1 MLYIVN
7 MKAVQKFL
15 YIVAAVAFFA
25 TGCIEQIEH
34 TPAPK
39 VDGQQVYFD
48 VNQNTVC
55 AYSEETPSIEI
66 PLYRLV
72 TEDAF
77 TVNYRFD
84 GVGFNEP
91 AAPSFEAGQ
100 NETKFVVTYDPAG
113 FEPGETKTFSIVLT
127 SDTTPYGDGA
137 SELTFSVTRPEPW
150 TEIGIGTY
158 RDDILVSTLFNGPGG
173 YMWPVMFL
181 QNDNNPNLYRLYEPF
196 SRDVFMSVFGTV
208 PDGIVL
214 TDGGYIEFELFEN
227 PEQPGVTFVAI
238 NESLVGFKAPVT
250 GDPVDLML
258 FSYKQAGVF
267 ADGVATFPV
276 DSVAL
281 TDSDGMGW
289 LANSNGLLAFAM
301 PGVSLIDAFISA
313 AYAGM
318 SVNADGSVVEAIFD
332 FELGPDVESYKFVV
346 VEGNVQDDPSEVV
359 AGLIDGTIEGIESSA
374 DQTRWAV
381 ELSTGYYTL
390 VAVPYAS
397 GEAQVED
404 AFANYFY
411 FAGVGAG
418 EKPEAEIKV
427 SMGEVADY
435 TDMLKP
441 ENVDAT
447 LAKYP
452 ADYYAFLYVE
462 ANPDEIKAVRAWIG
476 DAATV
481 DGSGL
486 DFELIVDEYGS
497 DFTKV
502 REYLVDSGNALLGP
516 YNFMSG
522 QAVVALLAFD
532 TIYGDTKYF
541 RVDHSMPYN
550 GDLVLGNYVWS
561 EVVEGETKS
570 LVDIALTGGYAE
582 GEAYIHLTGFDGTAF
597 HGVVDTTAKT
607 ITLDGYVDGIE
618 EPIFNASYSYY
629 DNAKTQVYGFYVS
642 ADGTFKDKCTS
653 VEFTIDENGVLT
665 GFNDYFLCP
674 VFSYADG
681 KQLGTHFG
689 FTPASTI
696 APAAAKSSAM
706 ASKSAVVKAS
716 TYGVVANVELAR
728 SSKSFNARP
737 YDGKVEYKLSYN
749 LSQQLR

>member
-48 VNQNTVC
+48 VNQNTVF

-77 TVNYRFD
+77 TVNYRFNGD
-84 GVGFNEP
+84 GFNEP

-137 SELTFSVTRPEPW
+137 SELAFSVTRPEPW
-150 TEIGIGTY
+150 TELGIGTY
-158 RDDILVSTLFNGPGG
+158 RDDVLVSSLFGGPSGFT
-173 YMWPVMFL
+173 WPAVFL
-181 QNDNNPNLYRLYEPF
+181 QNDNNPNLYRVVEPY
-196 SRDVFMSVFGTV
+196 SYDVFMSVFGTV
-208 PDGIVL
+208 PASVTL
-214 TDGGYIEFELFEN
+214 TKGGYIEFELSED
-227 PEQPGVTFVAI
+227 EEYPGVTFAEIIYSPVGMSLEGFGDAYLASYQVA
-238 NESLVGFKAPVT
+238 GT
-250 GDPVDLML
+250 
-258 FSYKQAGVF
+258 F
-267 ADGVATFPV
+267 ADGVATFPANAV
-276 DSVAL
+276 GLFDANGKGFL
-281 TDSDGMGW
+281 T
-289 LANSNGLLAFAM
+289 NPNGLLAFAM

-332 FELGPDVESYKFVV
+332 FELGPDVESYVFTI

-390 VAVPYAS
+390 VAVPYVS
-397 GEAQVED
+397 GEAQEADV
-404 AFANYFY
+404 FANYFY

-427 SMGEVADY
+427 SMGKLADY
-435 TDMLKP
+435 TDMIKP
-441 ENVDAT
+441 ENVDAA
-447 LAKYP
+447 LAQYP
-452 ADYYAFLYVE
+452 ADYYAALYVE

-476 DAATV
+476 DAAYV
-481 DGSGL
+481 NASGL
-486 DFELIVDEYGS
+486 EFEYIVDESGE
-497 DFTKV
+497 DFTAV
-502 REYLVDSGNALLGP
+502 REYLVGSGKALIGP
-516 YNFMSG
+516 WPFMSG
-522 QAVVALLAFD
+522 QDVVALLAFD

-541 RVDHSMPYN
+541 RLDHSMPYN

-570 LVDIALTGGYAE
+570 LDIALTGGYAE

-607 ITLDGYVDGIE
+607 ITLDGMVDGIK
-618 EPIFNASYSYY
+618 EPIFNVLYDYY
-629 DNAKTQVYGFYVS
+629 DNAQTQAYGFYVS
-642 ADGTFKDKCTS
+642 ADGTFKDGCTS

-674 VFSYADG
+674 VFNMVDST
-681 KQLGTHFG
+681 QLGTLFG
-689 FTPASTI
+689 FTPESTI
-696 APAAAKSSAM
+696 APAAAKASAM

-749 LSQQLR
+749 LPQQLR

>member
-77 TVNYRFD
+77 TVNFRFD

-158 RDDILVSTLFNGPGG
+158 RDDFLVSSLFGGPSG
-173 YMWPVMFL
+173 YMWPAVFL
-181 QNDNNPNLYRLYEPF
+181 QNDNNPNLYRVVEPY
-196 SRDVFMSVFGTV
+196 SRDVFMSVFSAV
-208 PDGIVL
+208 PDDITL
-214 TDGGYIEFELFEN
+214 TEGGYIEFELSED
-227 PEQPGVTFVAI
+227 EEYPGVTFAEIIFSPVGM
-238 NESLVGFKAPVT
+238 SLEGF
-250 GDPVDLML
+250 GDVHLV
-258 FSYKQAGVF
+258 SYKVAGTF
-267 ADGVATFPV
+267 ADGVATFPADCVAFV
-276 DSVAL
+276 DV
-281 TDSDGMGW
+281 DGMGY
-289 LANSNGLLAFAM
+289 LTNPNGLLAFAM

-332 FELGPDVESYKFVV
+332 FELGPDVESYVFTL

-427 SMGEVADY
+427 SMGELADY
-435 TDMLKP
+435 VDMLNP
-441 ENVDAT
+441 EKVDET
-447 LAKYP
+447 LAQYP
-452 ADYYAFLYVE
+452 ADYYAAIYVE
-462 ANPDEIKAVRAWIG
+462 ANPDEIKSIRAWIG

-481 DGSGL
+481 DGSGY
-486 DFELIVDEYGS
+486 DFEFIVDNFGK
-497 DFTKV
+497 DFNDV
-502 REYLVDSGNALLGP
+502 RQYLVKGGGRTLLGP
-516 YNFMSG
+516 YSFMSG
-522 QAVVALLAFD
+522 QDAVALLSFE
-532 TIYGDTKYF
+532 TIFGDTKYF
-541 RVDHSMPYN
+541 RLDHSMPYN

-570 LVDIALTGGYAE
+570 LDIALTGGYAE

-607 ITLDGYVDGIE
+607 ITLDGMVDGVE
-618 EPIFNASYSYY
+618 VPIFNDLYAYY
-629 DNAKTQVYGFYVS
+629 DDAQTQAYGYYVS
-642 ADGTFKDKCTS
+642 ADGTFQDKCTS

-674 VFSYADG
+674 VFSLADG
-681 KQLGTHFG
+681 TQLGTLFD

-696 APAAAKSSAM
+696 APAAAKASAM

-749 LSQQLR
+749 LLQQLR

>member
-48 VNQNTVC
+48 VNQNTVF

-77 TVNYRFD
+77 TVNFRFD

-100 NETKFVVTYDPAG
+100 NATKFVVTYDPAG
-113 FEPGETKTFSIVLT
+113 FEPGEKKTFSIVLT

-137 SELTFSVTRPEPW
+137 SELTFSVSRPEPW

-158 RDDILVSTLFNGPGG
+158 RDDVLVSTLFDGPGG
-173 YMWPVMFL
+173 FMWPAVFL
-181 QNDNNPNLYRLYEPF
+181 QNDNNPNLYRVVEPY

-208 PDGIVL
+208 PDGITL
-214 TDGGYIEFELFEN
+214 TEGGYIEFELSKDE
-227 PEQPGVTFVAI
+227 EYPGVTFAEI
-238 NESLVGFKAPVT
+238 IQSPVGMSI
-250 GDPVDLML
+250 GDLGEMYL
-258 FSYKQAGVF
+258 ASYKVAGTF
-267 ADGVATFPV
+267 ADGVATFPAGGAVLVNV
-276 DSVAL
+276 DWYGYMS
-281 TDSDGMGW
+281 
-289 LANSNGLLAFAM
+289 NPNGLLAFAM

-332 FELGPDVESYKFVV
+332 FELGPDVESYVFTL

-397 GEAQVED
+397 GKAQEADV
-404 AFANYFY
+404 FANYFY

-418 EKPEAEIKV
+418 EQPEAEINV
-427 SMGEVADY
+427 SMGKVADY
-435 TDMLKP
+435 TDMLSP

-481 DGSGL
+481 DTSGL
-486 DFELIVDEYGS
+486 EFEYIVDNFGS

-502 REYLVDSGNALLGP
+502 REYLVDSGKTLLGP

-522 QAVVALLAFD
+522 QDVVALLAFD
-532 TIYGDTKYF
+532 TIFGDTKYF

-597 HGVVDTTAKT
+597 HGVVDTAAKT
-607 ITLDGYVDGIE
+607 ITLDGMVDGIK
-618 EPIFNASYSYY
+618 EPIFNVFYDYY
-629 DNAKTQVYGFYVS
+629 DNEQTMVYGFYVS
-642 ADGTFKDKCTS
+642 ADGTFQDECTS

-674 VFSYADG
+674 VFNYADLT
-681 KQLGTHFG
+681 QLGTHFG

-696 APAAAKSSAM
+696 APAAAKASAM

-737 YDGKVEYKLSYN
+737 YDGKVEYKLSN
-749 LSQQLR
+749 LPQQLR